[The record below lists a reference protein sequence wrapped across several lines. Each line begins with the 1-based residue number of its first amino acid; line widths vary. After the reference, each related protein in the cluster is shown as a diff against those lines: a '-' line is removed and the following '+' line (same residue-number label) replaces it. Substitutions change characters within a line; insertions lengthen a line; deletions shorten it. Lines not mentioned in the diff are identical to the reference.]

1 MNNLHDYYLNHLMP
15 IGKYISYKIVVSYV
29 NNLHPSQQMFVLNY
43 NLRKKN
49 IEENNYNKTKEILE
63 KK

>member
-1 MNNLHDYYLNHLMP
+1 MSKLHDYYISDLMP

-29 NNLHPSQQMFVLNY
+29 NKLHPSQQMFVLNY